1 MDESQ
6 RVLIT
11 GGASGLG
18 QALAR
23 QYAARGARVLVT
35 DLAPDVD
42 DSLPVAV
49 ADGEVAYLPLD
60 VRDTAAWEKAESWL
74 VEHWGGLDVLVNNA
88 GVGAGGRIDNVTLD
102 DWEWIVEINL
112 LGVVKGCQTFVPLFK
127 GQRGGHIVNVASIAG
142 LVHAPGM
149 ASYNTVKAGV
159 VALSETL
166 LHELAPF
173 GVEVSVV
180 CPSFFRS
187 NLGASMLRG
196 SDVPLERSGASLVSG
211 ARVSADEIAARTMS
225 ALDRGRFLV
234 LPSRDGRLVVYA
246 KRFSGPVYH
255 WAMKRVGAQMRRKA
269 AQRSA
274 RGPKTSPRVTRR

>member
-1 MDESQ
+1 MDLRQ

-35 DLAPDVD
+35 DLAPDAD
-42 DSLPVAV
+42 ALLPTSAT
-49 ADGEVAYLPLD
+49 DGDVAYLQLD
-60 VRDTAAWEKAESWL
+60 VRDASAWEKAESWV

-88 GVGAGGRIDNVTLD
+88 GVGAGGRIDLVPFE
-102 DWEWIVEINL
+102 DWEWIVGINL

-127 GQRGGHIVNVASIAG
+127 EQRSGRIVNVASIAG
-142 LVHAPGM
+142 LVHVPGM

-173 GVEVSVV
+173 GVDVSVV

-187 NLGASMLRG
+187 NLGASILRG

-211 ARVSADEIAARTMS
+211 ARASADVIAARTIG
-225 ALDRGRFLV
+225 AIDKGRFLV
-234 LPSRDGRLVVYA
+234 LPSHEGRLAWYA
-246 KRFSGPVYH
+246 KRFGGPAYH
-255 WAMKRVGAQMRRKA
+255 WAMKRVGAQLRRKA
-269 AQRSA
+269 AQRSGRGTAA
-274 RGPKTSPRVTRR
+274 R

>member
-1 MDESQ
+1 MELSP

-18 QALAR
+18 QALAQ
-23 QYAARGARVLVT
+23 QYAARGGRVLVT
-35 DLAPDVD
+35 DLTPEVVG
-42 DSLPVAV
+42 SLPTP
-49 ADGEVAYLPLD
+49 ADRGDVAYLQLD
-60 VRDTAAWEKAESWL
+60 VRDAAAWEKAESWV

-88 GVGAGGRIDNVTLD
+88 GVGAGGRIDSVPMD
-102 DWEWIVEINL
+102 DWEWIVDINL
-112 LGVVKGCQTFVPLFK
+112 LGVVRGCQTFVPLFK
-127 GQRGGHIVNVASIAG
+127 EQRSGHIVNVASIAG

-149 ASYNTVKAGV
+149 ASYNAVKAGV

-173 GVEVSVV
+173 GVAVSVV

-187 NLGASMLRG
+187 NLGASMRRG

-211 ARVSADEIAARTMS
+211 ARLSADVIAARTMT

-234 LPSRDGRLVVYA
+234 LPSRDGRLALYG
-246 KRFSGPVYH
+246 KRFGGPVYH
-255 WAMKRVGAQMRRKA
+255 WAMKRVGTQMRRKA
-269 AQRSA
+269 AGRSVRGTSA
-274 RGPKTSPRVTRR
+274 R

>member
-1 MDESQ
+1 MDLRQ

-23 QYAARGARVLVT
+23 QYAERGARVLVT
-35 DLAPDVD
+35 DLPPEVSG
-42 DSLPVAV
+42 SLPTPCG
-49 ADGEVAYLPLD
+49 DGVVAYQQLD
-60 VRDTAAWEKAESWL
+60 VRDAAAWEKAESWV

-88 GVGAGGRIDNVTLD
+88 GVGAGGRIDNVPLG
-102 DWEWIVEINL
+102 DWEWIVDINL
-112 LGVVKGCQTFVPLFK
+112 LGVVRGCQTFVPLFK
-127 GQRGGHIVNVASIAG
+127 EQRSGRIVNVASIAG

-149 ASYNTVKAGV
+149 ASYNAVKAGV

-166 LHELAPF
+166 LHELTPF
-173 GVEVSVV
+173 GVDVSVV

-211 ARVSADEIAARTMS
+211 ARVSADEIAARTMT
-225 ALDRGRFLV
+225 ALDKGKFLV
-234 LPSRDGRLVVYA
+234 LPSRDGRLVLYA

-255 WAMKRVGAQMRRKA
+255 WAMKRVGTQMRRKA
-269 AQRSA
+269 AQRSV
-274 RGPKTSPRVTRR
+274 RSTSKRVGS